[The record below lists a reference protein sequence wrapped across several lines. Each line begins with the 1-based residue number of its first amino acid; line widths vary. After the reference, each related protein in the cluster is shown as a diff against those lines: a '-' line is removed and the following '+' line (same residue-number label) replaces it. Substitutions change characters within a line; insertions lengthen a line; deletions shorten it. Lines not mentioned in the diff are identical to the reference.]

1 MDNEALIDS
10 FSDFKS
16 EKNIDRVNL
25 MAILEESIR
34 CVLKKKYDS
43 SKNYDIIVNPDQG
56 DLEIWRNRI
65 VVQNEKIKDKN
76 KEITLSQ
83 AKEIEPDF
91 EIGEEVTEKVEL
103 QTLGRRSILALKQNL
118 LSKINEYDNTN
129 TYNRFKKKIGEIVNV
144 EVYHILPKQIITKDE
159 EQNEMVLPRQEQIPS
174 DFFRKGDPIR
184 ALVKKVEWKDNKPFA
199 ILTRKDDSFLE
210 ELFKLEIPEVSDG
223 LITVKKV
230 ARIPGEKAKI
240 AVESY
245 DDRIDPVGACVG
257 MKGSRIHPI
266 VRELKNE
273 NIDVINYT
281 SNIQLYITRALS
293 PAKISMMEVNEE
305 HKYVNVYVK
314 IEEISKAIGKGGQN
328 IKLASYLTGY
338 KIHIFRDFPFEDDVE
353 LTEFS
358 DEIESE
364 VLEKFHKVGLNTAK
378 SVLSYGKN
386 DLSKRTKLEEKI
398 INKVINILKKEFEEE
413 LNNIKT

>member
-1 MDNEALIDS
+1 MNNEALIDS

-34 CVLKKKYDS
+34 CILSKKYDS

-56 DLEIWRNRI
+56 DLEIWRNR
-65 VVQNEKIKDKN
+65 VVVKDGEVKDKN
-76 KEITLSQ
+76 KEITFSKARKIQ
-83 AKEIEPDF
+83 PDF

-103 QTLGRRSILALKQNL
+103 QTLGRRAILALRQNL
-118 LSKINEYDNTN
+118 LSKINEFDNTN
-129 TYNRFKKKIGEIVNV
+129 IYKKFKNKIGEIVNV
-144 EVYHILPKQIITKDE
+144 EVYHILPRQIITRDE
-159 EQNEMVLPRQEQIPS
+159 EQNEMVLPKYEQIPS
-174 DFFRKGDPIR
+174 DFFRKGDPVR

-199 ILTRKDDSFLE
+199 ILTRRDESFLE

-240 AVESY
+240 AVKSY

-281 SNIQLYITRALS
+281 SNTQLYITRALS

-314 IEEISKAIGKGGQN
+314 LEEISKAIGRGGLN
-328 IKLASYLTGY
+328 IKLASQLTGY

-364 VLEKFHKVGLNTAK
+364 ILEKFHKVGLNTAK
-378 SVLSYGKN
+378 SVLNYGKD

-398 INKVINILKKEFEEE
+398 INKVVNILKKEFEEE
-413 LNNIKT
+413 LNINT

>member
-10 FSDFKS
+10 FSNFKY
-16 EKNIDRVNL
+16 EKNIDRVSL

-34 CVLKKKYDS
+34 CVLRKKYES

-65 VVQNEKIKDKN
+65 VVKDGKIKDIN
-76 KEITLSQ
+76 KEIEISI
-83 AKEIEPDF
+83 ARKIEPDF

-103 QTLGRRSILALKQNL
+103 QSLGRRAILSLRQNL

-129 TYNRFKKKIGEIVNV
+129 IYKKFKNKIGEIINV
-144 EVYHILPKQIITKDE
+144 EVYHILPKQIIMRDD
-159 EQNEMVLPRQEQIPS
+159 EQNEMVLPKQEQIPN
-174 DFFRKGDPIR
+174 DFFRKGDPVR
-184 ALVKKVEWKDNKPFA
+184 VLVKRVDWKDNKPFA
-199 ILTRKDDSFLE
+199 ILTRKDESFLE

-230 ARIPGEKAKI
+230 ARIPGEKAKV

-281 SNIQLYITRALS
+281 SNIELYITRSLS
-293 PAKISMMEVNEE
+293 PAKVSMMEINEE
-305 HKYVNVYVK
+305 NKYVNVYVK

-328 IKLASYLTGY
+328 IKLASQLTGY
-338 KIHIFRDFPFEDDVE
+338 KIHIFRDSPYEDDVE

-364 VLEKFHKVGLNTAK
+364 VIEKLHKIGLNTAK
-378 SVLSYGKN
+378 SVLNYSKN
-386 DLSKRTKLEEKI
+386 NLKIRTNLEEKT
-398 INKVINILKKEFEEE
+398 INKVFTILRKEFEEE
-413 LNNIKT
+413 LNINT

>member
-1 MDNEALIDS
+1 MDNEALIGS
-10 FSDFKS
+10 FSDFKY
-16 EKNIDRVNL
+16 EKNIDRISL

-34 CVLKKKYDS
+34 CVLRKKYDS

-65 VVQNEKIKDKN
+65 VVKDGEVKDAN
-76 KEITLSQ
+76 KEIELSI
-83 AKEIEPDF
+83 ARKIEPDF

-103 QTLGRRSILALKQNL
+103 QSLGRRSILSLRQNL
-118 LSKINEYDNTN
+118 LSKINEYNNTN
-129 TYNRFKKKIGEIVNV
+129 IYKKFKNKVGEIINV
-144 EVYHILPKQIITKDE
+144 EVYHILSKQIIMRDE
-159 EQNEMVLPRQEQIPS
+159 EQNEMVLPKQEQIPN
-174 DFFRKGDPIR
+174 DFFRKGDPVKV
-184 ALVKKVEWKDNKPFA
+184 LVKRVDWKDNKPFA
-199 ILTRKDDSFLE
+199 ILTRKDESFLE

-223 LITVKKV
+223 LITIKKV

-240 AVESY
+240 SVESY

-281 SNIQLYITRALS
+281 SNKQLYITRALS
-293 PAKISMMEVNEE
+293 PARISMMEINEE

-314 IEEISKAIGKGGQN
+314 IEEISKAIGRGGQN
-328 IKLASYLTGY
+328 IRLASQLTGY
-338 KIHIFRDFPFEDDVE
+338 KIHIFRDSPYEDDVE

-358 DEIESE
+358 DEIDQE
-364 VLEKFHKVGLNTAK
+364 VLEKFHKVGLTTAK
-378 SVLSYGKN
+378 SILNYRKN
-386 DLSKRTKLEEKI
+386 DLSKRTNLEEKI
-398 INKVINILKKEFEEE
+398 INKVVSILRKEFEEE
-413 LNNIKT
+413 LNINT

>member
-10 FSDFKS
+10 FSDFKY
-16 EKNIDRVNL
+16 EKNIDRVSL

-34 CVLKKKYDS
+34 CVLKKKYES

-56 DLEIWRNRI
+56 DLEIWRNR
-65 VVQNEKIKDKN
+65 VVVKDGKIKDIN
-76 KEITLSQ
+76 R
-83 AKEIEPDF
+83 EIELSVARKIETDF

-103 QTLGRRSILALKQNL
+103 QSLGRRAILSLKQNL
-118 LSKINEYDNTN
+118 LYKINEYDNTN
-129 TYNRFKKKIGEIVNV
+129 TYNKFKNKIGEIINV
-144 EVYHILPKQIITKDE
+144 EVYHILPKQIIMRDD
-159 EQNEMVLPRQEQIPS
+159 EQNEMVLPKQEQIPS
-174 DFFRKGDPIR
+174 DFFRKGDPVR
-184 ALVKKVEWKDNKPFA
+184 ALVKRVDWKDHKPFA
-199 ILTRKDDSFLE
+199 ILTRKDESFLE

-230 ARIPGEKAKI
+230 SRIPGEKAKI

-281 SNIQLYITRALS
+281 SNTQLYITRSLS
-293 PAKISMMEVNEE
+293 PAKVSMMEVNEE

-328 IKLASYLTGY
+328 IKLASQLTGY
-338 KIHIFRDFPFEDDVE
+338 KIHIFRDFPYEDDVE

-364 VLEKFHKVGLNTAK
+364 VLEKFHKAGLNTAK
-378 SVLSYGKN
+378 SILNYNKN
-386 DLSKRTKLEEKI
+386 DLKKRTNLEEKI
-398 INKVINILKKEFEEE
+398 INKVFTILRKEFEEE
-413 LNNIKT
+413 LNINT

>member
-1 MDNEALIDS
+1 MNNEALIDS

-34 CVLKKKYDS
+34 CILRKKYNS

-65 VVQNEKIKDKN
+65 VVKDEEVKDKN
-76 KEITLSQ
+76 KEITLSK
-83 AKEIEPDF
+83 AKKIQPDF

-103 QTLGRRSILALKQNL
+103 QTLGRRAILALRQNL
-118 LSKINEYDNTN
+118 LSKINEFDNTN
-129 TYNRFKKKIGEIVNV
+129 IYKKFKNKIGEIVNV
-144 EVYHILPKQIITKDE
+144 EVYHILPRQIITRDE
-159 EQNEMVLPRQEQIPS
+159 EENEMVLPRYEQIPN
-174 DFFRKGDPIR
+174 DFFRKGDPVR

-199 ILTRKDDSFLE
+199 ILTRRDESFLE

-240 AVESY
+240 AVKSY

-281 SNIQLYITRALS
+281 SNTQLYITRALS
-293 PAKISMMEVNEE
+293 PAKISLMEVNEE

-314 IEEISKAIGKGGQN
+314 LEEISKAIGRGGQN
-328 IKLASYLTGY
+328 IKLASQLTGY
-338 KIHIFRDFPFEDDVE
+338 KIHIFKDFPFEDDVE

-364 VLEKFHKVGLNTAK
+364 VLEKFYKAGLNTAK
-378 SVLSYGKN
+378 SVLNYGKD

-398 INKVINILKKEFEEE
+398 IKKVVNILKKEFEEE
-413 LNNIKT
+413 LNINT

>member
-10 FSDFKS
+10 FSDFKY
-16 EKNIDRVNL
+16 EKNIDRVSL

-34 CVLKKKYDS
+34 CVLRKKYES

-65 VVQNEKIKDKN
+65 VVEDGKIKDIN
-76 KEITLSQ
+76 KEIELST
-83 AKEIEPDF
+83 ARKIEPDF

-103 QTLGRRSILALKQNL
+103 QSLGRRAILSLRQNL

-129 TYNRFKKKIGEIVNV
+129 TYKKFKNKIGEIINV
-144 EVYHILPKQIITKDE
+144 EVYHILPKQIIMRDD
-159 EQNEMVLPRQEQIPS
+159 EQNEMVLPKQEQIPS
-174 DFFRKGDPIR
+174 DFFRKGDPVR
-184 ALVKKVEWKDNKPFA
+184 ALVKRVDWKDHKPFA
-199 ILTRKDDSFLE
+199 ILTRKDESFLE

-230 ARIPGEKAKI
+230 ARIPGEKAKV

-281 SNIQLYITRALS
+281 SNIQLYITRSLS
-293 PAKISMMEVNEE
+293 PAKVSMMEVNEE

-328 IKLASYLTGY
+328 IKLASQLTGY
-338 KIHIFRDFPFEDDVE
+338 KIHIFRDFPYEDDVE

-378 SVLSYGKN
+378 SVLNYSKN
-386 DLSKRTKLEEKI
+386 DLSQRTNLEEKT
-398 INKVINILKKEFEEE
+398 INKVFSILRKEFEEE
-413 LNNIKT
+413 LNINT

>member
-10 FSDFKS
+10 FLNFKY
-16 EKNIDRVNL
+16 EKNIDRMSL

-34 CVLKKKYDS
+34 CVLKKKYES

-65 VVQNEKIKDKN
+65 VVEDGKIKNMN
-76 KEITLSQ
+76 KEIELS
-83 AKEIEPDF
+83 AARKIEPDF

-103 QTLGRRSILALKQNL
+103 QSLGRRGILSLRQNL

-129 TYNRFKKKIGEIVNV
+129 TYKKFKNKIGEIINV
-144 EVYHILPKQIITKDE
+144 EVYHILPKQIIMRDD
-159 EQNEMVLPRQEQIPS
+159 EQNEMVLPKQEQIPS
-174 DFFRKGDPIR
+174 DFFRKGDPVR
-184 ALVKKVEWKDNKPFA
+184 ALIKRVDWKDNRPFA
-199 ILTRKDDSFLE
+199 ILTRKDESFLE

-230 ARIPGEKAKI
+230 ARIPGEKAKV

-281 SNIQLYITRALS
+281 SNIQLYITRSLS

-305 HKYVNVYVK
+305 YKYVNVYVK

-328 IKLASYLTGY
+328 IKLASQLTGY
-338 KIHIFRDFPFEDDVE
+338 KIHIFRDFPYEDDVE

-364 VLEKFHKVGLNTAK
+364 VLERFHKVGLNTAK
-378 SVLSYGKN
+378 SVLNYGKN
-386 DLSKRTKLEEKI
+386 DLKKRTNLEEKI
-398 INKVINILKKEFEEE
+398 INKVFTILRKEFEEE
-413 LNNIKT
+413 FNTNT

>member
-10 FSDFKS
+10 FSDFKY
-16 EKNIDRVNL
+16 EKNIDRVSL

-65 VVQNEKIKDKN
+65 VVKNGTVKDPN
-76 KEITLSQ
+76 KEIELST
-83 AKEIEPDF
+83 ARKIEMDF

-103 QTLGRRSILALKQNL
+103 KSIGRRAILSLRQNL
-118 LSKINEYDNTN
+118 LSKVNEYDNTN
-129 TYNRFKKKIGEIVNV
+129 TYKKIKNKIGEIINV
-144 EVYHILPKQIITKDE
+144 EVYHILPKQIIMKDD
-159 EQNEMVLPRQEQIPS
+159 EQNEMVLPKQEQIPN
-174 DFFRKGDPIR
+174 DFFRKGDPVKV
-184 ALVKKVEWKDNKPFA
+184 LVKKVDWKDSKPFA
-199 ILTRKDDSFLE
+199 VLTRKDEAFLE
-210 ELFKLEIPEVSDG
+210 ELFKLEIPEVSEG

-230 ARIPGEKAKI
+230 ARIPGEKAKVS
-240 AVESY
+240 VESY

-281 SNIQLYITRALS
+281 TNIQLYITRALS

-305 HKYVNVYVK
+305 QQYVNVYVK
-314 IEEISKAIGKGGQN
+314 LEEISKAIGRGGQN
-328 IKLASYLTGY
+328 IRLASQLTGY
-338 KIHIFRDFPFEDDVE
+338 KIHIFRDFPYEDDVE

-358 DEIESE
+358 DEIEPK
-364 VLEKFHKVGLNTAK
+364 VIEKFHQVGLNTAK
-378 SVLSYGKN
+378 SILNYRNN
-386 DLSKRTKLEEKI
+386 DLSKRTNLEEKI
-398 INKVINILKKEFEEE
+398 IKKVIFILKKEFEEE
-413 LNNIKT
+413 LNNINT

>member
-10 FSDFKS
+10 FSDFKY
-16 EKNIDRVNL
+16 EKNIDRVSL

-34 CVLKKKYDS
+34 CVLRKKYES

-56 DLEIWRNRI
+56 DLEIWRNRV
-65 VVQNEKIKDKN
+65 VVQDGKVKDIN
-76 KEITLSQ
+76 KEIELST
-83 AKEIEPDF
+83 AKKIEPDF

-103 QTLGRRSILALKQNL
+103 QSLGRRSILSLRQNL

-129 TYNRFKKKIGEIVNV
+129 TYKKLKNKIGEIINV
-144 EVYHILPKQIITKDE
+144 EVYHILPKQIIMRDD
-159 EQNEMVLPRQEQIPS
+159 EQNEMVLPKQEQIPN
-174 DFFRKGDPIR
+174 DFFRKGDPVR
-184 ALVKKVEWKDNKPFA
+184 VLVKRVDWKDNKPFA
-199 ILTRKDDSFLE
+199 ILTRKDESFLE

-230 ARIPGEKAKI
+230 ARIPGEKAKVS
-240 AVESY
+240 VESY

-266 VRELKNE
+266 VRELRNE

-281 SNIQLYITRALS
+281 SNTQLYIMRSLS
-293 PAKISMMEVNEE
+293 PAKVSMMEINEV

-328 IKLASYLTGY
+328 IKLASQLTGY
-338 KIHIFRDFPFEDDVE
+338 KIHIFRDFPYEDDVE

-364 VLEKFHKVGLNTAK
+364 VLEKFHKVGLSTAK
-378 SVLSYGKN
+378 SVLNYRKN
-386 DLSKRTKLEEKI
+386 DLSKRTNLEEKI
-398 INKVINILKKEFEEE
+398 IDKVFSILRKEFEEE
-413 LNNIKT
+413 LNINT

>member
-1 MDNEALIDS
+1 MDNEALIGS
-10 FSDFKS
+10 FSDFKY
-16 EKNIDRVNL
+16 EKNIDRVSL

-34 CVLKKKYDS
+34 CVLRKKYES

-65 VVQNEKIKDKN
+65 VVQNGEVKN
-76 KEITLSQ
+76 INMEIELSI
-83 AKEIEPDF
+83 ARKIEPDF

-103 QTLGRRSILALKQNL
+103 QSLGRRAILSLRQNL

-129 TYNRFKKKIGEIVNV
+129 TYKKFKNKIGEIINV
-144 EVYHILPKQIITKDE
+144 EVYHILPKQVIMRDD
-159 EQNEMVLPRQEQIPS
+159 EQNEMVLPKQEQIPS
-174 DFFRKGDPIR
+174 DFFRKGDPVR
-184 ALVKKVEWKDNKPFA
+184 ALVKRVDWKDNKPFA
-199 ILTRKDDSFLE
+199 ILSRKDESFLE
-210 ELFKLEIPEVSDG
+210 ELFKSEIPEVSDG
-223 LITVKKV
+223 LIIVKKV
-230 ARIPGEKAKI
+230 VRIPGEKAKV

-281 SNIQLYITRALS
+281 SNTQLYITRSLS

-314 IEEISKAIGKGGQN
+314 VEEISKAIGKGGQN
-328 IKLASYLTGY
+328 IKLASQLTGY
-338 KIHIFRDFPFEDDVE
+338 KIHIFRDFPYEDDVE

-364 VLEKFHKVGLNTAK
+364 VLEKLHKMGLNTAK
-378 SVLSYGKN
+378 SVLNYRKN
-386 DLSKRTKLEEKI
+386 DLIRRTNLEEET
-398 INKVINILKKEFEEE
+398 INKVFTILRKEFEEE
-413 LNNIKT
+413 LNINT

>member
-10 FSDFKS
+10 FSDFKY
-16 EKNIDRVNL
+16 EKNIDRVSL

-34 CVLKKKYDS
+34 SVLRKKYDS

-65 VVQNEKIKDKN
+65 VVLDGKVKDPN
-76 KEITLSQ
+76 KEIELSI
-83 AKEIEPDF
+83 ARKIEPDF

-103 QTLGRRSILALKQNL
+103 RTLGRRSILSLKQNL

-129 TYNRFKKKIGEIVNV
+129 AYKKFKNKVGEIMNV
-144 EVYHILPKQIITKDE
+144 EVYHILAKQIIMRDE

-174 DFFRKGDPIR
+174 DFFRKGDPVKV
-184 ALVKKVEWKDNKPFA
+184 LVKRVEWRDNKPFA
-199 ILTRKDDSFLE
+199 ILTRKDESFLE

-230 ARIPGEKAKI
+230 ARIPGEKAKV

-266 VRELKNE
+266 VRELRNE

-281 SNIQLYITRALS
+281 SNTQLYITRAIS
-293 PAKISMMEVNEE
+293 PAKVSMMEVNEE
-305 HKYVNVYVK
+305 YKYVNVYVK
-314 IEEISKAIGKGGQN
+314 LEEISKAIGKGGQN
-328 IKLASYLTGY
+328 IKLASQLTGY
-338 KIHIFRDFPFEDDVE
+338 KIHIFRDFPYEDDVE
-353 LTEFS
+353 LIEFS
-358 DEIESE
+358 DEIDPK
-364 VLEKFHKVGLNTAK
+364 VLDKFHKVGLNTAK
-378 SVLSYGKN
+378 SVLNYRRN
-386 DLSKRTKLEEKI
+386 DLSKRTNLEEKI
-398 INKVINILKKEFEEE
+398 INKVVSILKKEFEEE
-413 LNNIKT
+413 LNINT

>member
-10 FSDFKS
+10 FSDFKY

-34 CVLKKKYDS
+34 CVLRKKYDS

-65 VVQNEKIKDKN
+65 VVKDGEVKDIN
-76 KEITLSQ
+76 KEIELST
-83 AKEIEPDF
+83 ARKIEPDF

-103 QTLGRRSILALKQNL
+103 QSLGRRAVLSLKQNL
-118 LSKINEYDNTN
+118 FSKINEYDNTN
-129 TYNRFKKKIGEIVNV
+129 TYKKFKNKIGEIINV
-144 EVYHILPKQIITKDE
+144 EVYHILSKQIIMRDE
-159 EQNEMVLPRQEQIPS
+159 EQNEMFLPKQEQIPS
-174 DFFRKGDPIR
+174 DFFRKGDPVR
-184 ALVKKVEWKDNKPFA
+184 ALVKRVDWKDNRPFA
-199 ILTRKDDSFLE
+199 ILTRRDEAFLE

-281 SNIQLYITRALS
+281 SNTQLYITRALN
-293 PAKISMMEVNEE
+293 PAKVSMMEVNEE

-314 IEEISKAIGKGGQN
+314 LEEISKAIGKGGQN
-328 IKLASYLTGY
+328 IRLASQLTGY
-338 KIHIFRDFPFEDDVE
+338 KIHIFRDFPYEDDVE

-358 DEIESE
+358 DEIEPE
-364 VLEKFHKVGLNTAK
+364 VLERFHKVGLNTAK
-378 SVLSYGKN
+378 SVLNYRKD
-386 DLSKRTKLEEKI
+386 DLSKRTNLEEKI
-398 INKVINILKKEFEEE
+398 ITKVVSILKKEFEEE
-413 LNNIKT
+413 FNINT

>member
-10 FSDFKS
+10 FSDFKY
-16 EKNIDRVNL
+16 EKNIDRVSL

-34 CVLKKKYDS
+34 CVLKKKYES

-56 DLEIWRNRI
+56 DLEIWRNRV
-65 VVQNEKIKDKN
+65 VVQDGKIKDLN
-76 KEITLSQ
+76 KEIELSI
-83 AKEIEPDF
+83 ARKIEPDF
-91 EIGEEVTEKVEL
+91 EIGEEVTERVEL
-103 QTLGRRSILALKQNL
+103 QSLGRRAILSLKQNL

-129 TYNRFKKKIGEIVNV
+129 TYKKFKNKIGEIINV
-144 EVYHILPKQIITKDE
+144 EVYHILPKQIIMRDD
-159 EQNEMVLPRQEQIPS
+159 EQNEMVLPKQEQIPS
-174 DFFRKGDPIR
+174 DFFRKGDPVR
-184 ALVKKVEWKDNKPFA
+184 ALVKRVDWKDHKPFA
-199 ILTRKDDSFLE
+199 ILTRKDESFLE

-230 ARIPGEKAKI
+230 ARIPGEKAKV

-281 SNIQLYITRALS
+281 SNTQLYLTRSLS
-293 PAKISMMEVNEE
+293 PAKVSMMEVNEE

-328 IKLASYLTGY
+328 IKLASQLTGY
-338 KIHIFRDFPFEDDVE
+338 KIHIFRDFPYEDDVE

-358 DEIESE
+358 DEIESD
-364 VLEKFHKVGLNTAK
+364 VLEKFHKAGLNTAK
-378 SVLSYGKN
+378 SVLNYRKN
-386 DLSKRTKLEEKI
+386 DLKKRTNLEEKI
-398 INKVINILKKEFEEE
+398 INKVFTILRKEFEEE
-413 LNNIKT
+413 LNINT